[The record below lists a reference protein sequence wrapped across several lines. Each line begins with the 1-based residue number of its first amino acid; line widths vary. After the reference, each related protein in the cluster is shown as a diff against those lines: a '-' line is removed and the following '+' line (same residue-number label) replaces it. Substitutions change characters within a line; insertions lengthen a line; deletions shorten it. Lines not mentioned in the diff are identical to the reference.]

1 MTSKPHHLAVFA
13 HFDTIS
19 QRQSWLMQLTEQK
32 PSPVFSYS
40 YDKESTYRDMLIE
53 AGDLIRRYRHQTP
66 VGHQPAMIS
75 EKADHLIAELEE
87 AGL

>member
-1 MTSKPHHLAVFA
+1 MSSKPHHLAVFA

-19 QRQSWLMQLTEQK
+19 ERQTWLMQLTSQK
-32 PSPVFSYS
+32 PSHVFSYS

-53 AGDLIRRYRHQTP
+53 AGELIRRYRREMP
-66 VGHQPAMIS
+66 LGLRPAAIT